1 MLPPHVRRGD
11 PVPGCRSSS
20 LGGLTVAAAALVGML
35 LLAGCGGT
43 ASDDGGTGASL
54 DPDSRLHARPSAG
67 GRSCRAGVHELRVD
81 GGRRALMRV
90 APGGLSRAHPF
101 LLALHGANSGGAP
114 GGLWAFRGAWKL
126 PGLVIVAP
134 SAAGSTWTLGRTD
147 IALVDR
153 ALRFAFRRCA
163 VDRRRVG
170 VGGFSAGAGLRPLAG
185 AHERRPL
192 PLRDR
197 ALGGRL
203 ASDRP
208 HRSAGGLPRARDAG
222 LGHPDRGR
230 RRRARPPAALRG
242 LRRHLSPLSRWT
254 SRRPGDRARRGASGP
269 VRALARTYVSTG

>member
-1 MLPPHVRRGD
+1 MMLPPHVRRGD

-147 IALVDR
+147 IAFVDR

-170 VGGFSAGAGLRPLAG
+170 VGGFSAGAGLALWLGLTNGDLFHSVIALSGGGSLPTARIGAPVVFLAHG
-185 AHERRPL
+185 TQDSVIPIAE
-192 PLRDR
+192 
-197 ALGGRL
+197 GGDEL
-203 ASDRP
+203 
-208 HRSAGGLPRARDAG
+208 
-222 LGHPDRGR
+222 
-230 RRRARPPAALRG
+230 
-242 LRRHLSPLSRWT
+242 
-254 SRRPGDRARRGASGP
+254 ARRLRSEGYAVTYRRFRGGHRVVP
-269 VRALARTYVSTG
+269 AIARAGVRQALYER